1 MTDKEQKALV
11 GLTEVVRNLNEAVG
25 IQNNINI
32 NQKNINE
39 ELLLAIIEL
48 RKRVSKLEEN
58 SALQE

>member
-1 MTDKEQKALV
+1 MTDIEQKALA

-32 NQKNINE
+32 NQKNING

-48 RKRVSKLEEN
+48 RKRVDKLEEN